1 MYVALD
7 PQQTSTLREVLES
20 QLKQLRTESARADSH
35 DYRDMLHQ
43 REQIIEQLLSKLA
56 EPDHVSLS

>member
-7 PQQTSTLREVLES
+7 HQQTETLREVLEA

-35 DYRDMLHQ
+35 DYREMLHR
-43 REQIIEQLLSKLA
+43 REHVIEQVLGKLA
-56 EPDHVSLS
+56 DESARL